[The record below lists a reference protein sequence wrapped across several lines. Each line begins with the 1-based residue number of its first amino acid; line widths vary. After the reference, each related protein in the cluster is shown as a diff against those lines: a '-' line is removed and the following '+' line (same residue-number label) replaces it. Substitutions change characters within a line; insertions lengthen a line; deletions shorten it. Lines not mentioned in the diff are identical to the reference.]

1 MDGKEKLLK
10 VFEEKKEEFA
20 VLVAD
25 IGVVEMLKVSL
36 GGSDSGFDKK
46 VLHLCS
52 MCSQLLS
59 AYGVDNI
66 WEE

>member
-1 MDGKEKLLK
+1 MEGKEKLLK
-10 VFEEKKEEFA
+10 VFEENKAEFA
-20 VLVAD
+20 GLVAK

-36 GGSDSGFDKK
+36 GGSDSGFDKE
-46 VLHLCS
+46 VLQLCA
-52 MCSQLLS
+52 MCSQMLS